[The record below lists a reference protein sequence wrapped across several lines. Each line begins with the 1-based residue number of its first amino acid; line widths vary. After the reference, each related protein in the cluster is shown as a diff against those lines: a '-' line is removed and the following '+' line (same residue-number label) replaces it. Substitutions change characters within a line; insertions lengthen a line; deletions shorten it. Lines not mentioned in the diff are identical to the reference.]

1 MINLEQIKLLEAKV
15 AKTIDFVDRISKE
28 NAALIRRESELQEKI
43 EAYQKRVDELEVLIK
58 GFKEEH
64 GRIEDGFF
72 AVLDKLSQ
80 FEDAIEKN
88 LKEKHHGKPAGN
100 TAAGSTAAG
109 NAASGGNA
117 ATGSRNAAKDA
128 IKSHG
133 QNASAHKAGTPVATG
148 APAKEEARHDEVPGG
163 QTIEIPE
170 DETGDDAFDS
180 LNGVFAEDAV
190 NGDSPTKG
198 GELDI
203 F

>member
-28 NAALIRRESELQEKI
+28 NVALIRRESELQEKI

-100 TAAGSTAAG
+100 TAAGNAAAG
-109 NAASGGNA
+109 SK
-117 ATGSRNAAKDA
+117 NAAKDA

-133 QNASAHKAGTPVATG
+133 QNASAHKAAAAPATAG
-148 APAKEEARHDEVPGG
+148 APAKEEARHDETPGG

-170 DETGDDAFDS
+170 DETGDDTLDP